1 MSSRSAKMMAFVNW
15 RMRVTISDSRV
26 LVGTFLAFDKHM
38 NIVLGDCEE
47 IRRTKSKKEEK
58 EKQESRQ
65 LGLVLLRGENVIH
78 MQAESQPPPPKR
90 TEMAGKGGPG
100 MGRAAGRGVLQTPM
114 AMAPQGLQGPVR
126 GLGGPA
132 PSMMMPMM
140 SGAPVPYG
148 RGAPM
153 PPTGGRGMPPPPAAM
168 MAAMGGRGMPPPP
181 PQMGF
186 PPQMAMG
193 GRGMPPN
200 MMPPMGRG
208 MPPPPP
214 PQMMM
219 MGRGMPPPPPP
230 QQ

>member
-1 MSSRSAKMMAFVNW
+1 MTSRSGKMMAFVNW
-15 RMRVTISDSRV
+15 RMRVTVSDSRV

-47 IRRTKSKKEEK
+47 FRRTKSKKDEK
-58 EKQESRQ
+58 EKTESRT

-90 TEMAGKGGPG
+90 SELAGKGGPG

-140 SGAPVPYG
+140 SAAPVPYG

-153 PPTGGRGMPPPPAAM
+153 
-168 MAAMGGRGMPPPP
+168 GGRGMPPPP
-181 PQMGF
+181 PPNMMAMGGRGMPNMSY
-186 PPQMAMG
+186 PPPPPMG

-200 MMPPMGRG
+200 MMPPMGGRG

-230 QQ
+230 Q